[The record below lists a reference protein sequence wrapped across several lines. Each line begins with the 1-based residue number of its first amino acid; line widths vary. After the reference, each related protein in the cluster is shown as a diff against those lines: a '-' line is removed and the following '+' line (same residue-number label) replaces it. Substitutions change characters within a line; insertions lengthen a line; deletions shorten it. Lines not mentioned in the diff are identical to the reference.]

1 MGAIG
6 KEFKHFMRMEPQ
18 GAILWGLFGLDTVPS
33 DSKEIVITEGEY
45 DAMSV
50 YQSTGMPTVSL
61 PNGATNLPTQMLGF
75 FSRFKRIY
83 LWMDAD
89 QAGKIASENFAKKL
103 GENKTLI
110 INK

>member
-1 MGAIG
+1 M
-6 KEFKHFMRMEPQ
+6 
-18 GAILWGLFGLDTVPS
+18 DTVPE
-33 DSKEIVITEGEY
+33 DAKEIVITEGEY

-50 YQSTGMPTVSL
+50 YQVKLIFNLKSTGIPSVSL

-89 QAGKIASENFAKKL
+89 QAGKIASENFAKV
-103 GENKTLI
+103 N
-110 INK
+110 